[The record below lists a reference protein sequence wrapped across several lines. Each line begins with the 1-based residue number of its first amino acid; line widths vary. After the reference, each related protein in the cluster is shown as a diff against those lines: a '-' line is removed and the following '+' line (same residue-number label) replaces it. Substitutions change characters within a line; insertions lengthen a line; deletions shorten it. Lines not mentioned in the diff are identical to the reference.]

1 MATSEVSIELGNLAE
16 HALLVDGCGG
26 PDDGWLGSPN
36 QAHLS
41 VILFLIQFKFSL
53 WREYEVV
60 SPRCFNSNEWL
71 RRHGIIST
79 SLKCIYVIEGQSLC
93 ISLLTPGTLACDS
106 DLSEASQS
114 EIHQ

>member
-60 SPRCFNSNEWL
+60 SPRCFNSNDEMVAKTCHNQYKFKVHICDRGTEPL
-71 RRHGIIST
+71 YFSFDPR
-79 SLKCIYVIEGQSLC
+79 YVGL
-93 ISLLTPGTLACDS
+93 
-106 DLSEASQS
+106 
-114 EIHQ
+114 